1 MDEYVVMN
9 KSDLTTMA
17 NSVRNATGTTES
29 ISAADLSNAVS
40 RAIIPKPLTYDYM
53 PEGYPSKTNENLI
66 LMEEQEVTFA
76 SGIGGESLAALKI
89 KLWDKITVTWDG
101 VNYEATVIKLVSYSG
116 QQDIFAFGNLEL
128 VGSEGVINSTNSP
141 FLYMDVGEGCH
152 YWVTNNNTATSHTI
166 KVTCN
171 RTIYTP
177 IDVNFMP
184 EGYPIKNIGT
194 LKVMKEQ
201 EVTFENMDG
210 TFEAIAPVVINIS
223 DGQTYTIVW
232 DGVEYS
238 CVGNTMSG
246 VGYIGNPTI
255 WGLESTG
262 EPFLYV
268 NTNPQSMWVSYDT
281 SASHTVQVTA
291 QAPIYE
297 KIDKNYL
304 PESVFTTAEWDFIS
318 NRPFFHNKLNA
329 KIQAKNIECHINAG
343 NNNVDLGVTAPNFDE
358 GLYYKVEGEISF
370 LNKSTNINHIL
381 QINKYCKAISQGM
394 INLGKVY
401 DEEIQQQLI
410 VAFCGNNY
418 IPFRGH
424 LNLYA
429 TNSPSVDYT
438 ITANFTITGIL
449 KKLLEDYIPDTIQ
462 RVGDDVIIPSS
473 TPDSTKKFKITVDDS
488 GTISATEVLITDL

>member
-29 ISAADLSNAVS
+29 IPAADLSNAVS

-66 LMEEQEVTFA
+66 LMEEQEVTFS
-76 SGIGGESLAALKI
+76 SGIGGMSLAALKI
-89 KLWDKITVTWDG
+89 KLRDKVTVTWDG
-101 VNYEATVIKLVSYSG
+101 VNYEATVTKVTLNSG
-116 QQDIFAFGNLEL
+116 QQECLVFGNLEL
-128 VGSEGVINSTNSP
+128 LGLEEATNSTNSP
-141 FLYMDVGEGCH
+141 FMYIDLGEGSH
-152 YWVTNNNTATSHTI
+152 EWVTNNNTATSHTI
-166 KVTCN
+166 GVTCN

-177 IDVNFMP
+177 IDANFMP
-184 EGYPIKNIGT
+184 EGYPLKNFET
-194 LKVMKEQ
+194 VTVMKEQ
-201 EVTFENMDG
+201 EVTFQNVEG
-210 TFEAIAPVVINIS
+210 TLQVIAPVEFGIS

-238 CVGNTMSG
+238 CVGYTISG
-246 VGYIGNPTI
+246 VGCIGNPII

-262 EPFLYV
+262 EPFLYLKSDPS
-268 NTNPQSMWVSYDT
+268 TWVSYDT
-281 SASHTVQVTA
+281 STSHTIQVFT
-291 QAPIYE
+291 QNPIYE

-304 PESVFTTAEWDFIS
+304 PESVFTNADWDFIS

-329 KIQAKNIECHINAG
+329 NIKAENIACHINAG
-343 NNNVDLGVTAPNFDE
+343 NNDIDLGVTAPNFDE

-370 LNKSTNINHIL
+370 LNNSTNTNHTL

-418 IPFRGH
+418 IPFGGH
-424 LNLYA
+424 LNIYA
-429 TNSPSVDYT
+429 TNSPSADYT

-473 TPDSTKKFKITVDDS
+473 TPDSNKKFKITVDDS
-488 GTISATEVLITDL
+488 GTISATQVLITDL